1 MRPRAAG
8 IAAAIAC
15 AAALGAAPIAAAQSD
30 GPLDV
35 RELTGRGSA
44 DIDVRYRSDAR
55 TCGEVGRCGIAGVLG
70 IRVPRTAAGGALLTL
85 GGHRLGYGG
94 MASTRART
102 ASSVF
107 MPHGG
112 RCRDEVRTPVLSFML
127 TTHGDRARIT
137 FMAVGA
143 SASAVGAEPLATR
156 CSGPLTVDLAHSRA
170 LPRTRWF
177 PLERLESGRP
187 VTLRAVGRHR
197 FRGGGFRGVVRYR
210 VTVRF
215 TSRPVEDVPE
225 PRPEVPAPPGV
236 VNGTRAVSPS

>member
-112 RCRDEVRTPVLSFML
+112 LC
-127 TTHGDRARIT
+127 RARAGSRWSAWRAGGRSRCARSGAT
-137 FMAVGA
+137 A
-143 SASAVGAEPLATR
+143 SAAAASAGSFAT
-156 CSGPLTVDLAHSRA
+156 A
-170 LPRTRWF
+170 
-177 PLERLESGRP
+177 
-187 VTLRAVGRHR
+187 
-197 FRGGGFRGVVRYR
+197 
-210 VTVRF
+210 
-215 TSRPVEDVPE
+215 
-225 PRPEVPAPPGV
+225 
-236 VNGTRAVSPS
+236 